1 MHNAPGHGS
10 HIPLRNLAHTCICS
24 RFLRHQPAKQQQ
36 LHAGYNRSSAEPRVD
51 SKGKGKDKDKGKGKS
66 KGKGKGKGEGK
77 GTPAMAC
84 RAASVA
90 VSASLRALSA
100 AVRVD
105 VNCSRE
111 GAVEARCRC
120 LALTLAAIA
129 LNKPC
134 VKTAINGAALCD
146 CQGCCDSRP

>member
-1 MHNAPGHGS
+1 M
-10 HIPLRNLAHTCICS
+10 
-24 RFLRHQPAKQQQ
+24 
-36 LHAGYNRSSAEPRVD
+36 D
-51 SKGKGKDKDKGKGKS
+51 SK
-66 KGKGKGKGEGK
+66 GK
-77 GTPAMAC
+77 GTPAMTC

-90 VSASLRALSA
+90 VSASFRALSA

-111 GAVEARCRC
+111 GAVEARWRC

-134 VKTAINGAALCD
+134 IKPAINGIALCD
-146 CQGCCDSRP
+146 CSPYCVSRP

>member
-1 MHNAPGHGS
+1 M
-10 HIPLRNLAHTCICS
+10 
-24 RFLRHQPAKQQQ
+24 
-36 LHAGYNRSSAEPRVD
+36 D
-51 SKGKGKDKDKGKGKS
+51 SKGKGIDKGKGKS
-66 KGKGKGKGEGK
+66 KGKGKGKGNGKGKGK
-77 GTPAMAC
+77 GTPAMTC

-90 VSASLRALSA
+90 ISASLRALSA

-105 VNCSRE
+105 VNCRRE
-111 GAVEARCRC
+111 GAVEARWRC

-134 VKTAINGAALCD
+134 IKTAINGAALCD